1 MADACTGPNGED
13 LCHLARGPPILDFS
27 ATALQRHRSSLEK
40 ARVKRAKRTAKA
52 ALAEQT
58 SPAAVAPPSSPPR
71 VKRAKRT
78 AKAALAERTSPAT
91 VAPPSSPPPTS
102 PRDEQVDPYRQVQ
115 PRLRANTA
123 TLSPVEIDKARMVR
137 ASRTFY
143 KQGLRAA
150 QVEIDASTLRGWRID
165 GALSTPEGLVLEKG
179 GQVKIAYRGTDW
191 SNVNDVVTNASTIG
205 GAEEHVSQIRSS
217 RVQFEQVQGKYGA
230 VSELLGYSKGG
241 AHAMA
246 LGDHFKVPSTT
257 FNPLVGRKQLTTTSE
272 VSHTIIRTL
281 EDAPSSGLALAQN
294 KRNYSVKA
302 IDPIRGMGGLKSTH
316 ELHQF
321 TSAGPRQP
329 GGIEVLAAEGVRKG
343 QMLAHLETL
352 DAMASGVEARKT
364 FTQALD
370 DFNRSN
376 GHVQRVDVLED
387 GSLGPRI
394 HRHSG
399 TVQYWRDAG
408 GAFSIRCPRRTN
420 HPSDNAQT
428 CSWRTTSFL

>member
-1 MADACTGPNGED
+1 MADACTGPDGED
-13 LCHLARGPPILDFS
+13 ICHLARAPPIVDFGAS
-27 ATALQRHRSSLEK
+27 ALKRRKTALAAVDRE
-40 ARVKRAKRTAKA
+40 ARDERIKRAVRVASSARGT
-52 ALAEQT
+52 LPVT
-58 SPAAVAPPSSPPR
+58 SR
-71 VKRAKRT
+71 VD
-78 AKAALAERTSPAT
+78 P
-91 VAPPSSPPPTS
+91 SPPPRDAS
-102 PRDEQVDPYRQVQ
+102 PPPNYRQVT

-123 TLSPVEIDKARMVR
+123 TLSQAEIDKARMVR
-137 ASRTFY
+137 ASRTLY

-150 QVEIDASTLRGWRID
+150 QAEIDGSTLRGWRID
-165 GALSTPEGLVLEKG
+165 GALSTPEGVVLEKG

-191 SNVNDVVTNASTIG
+191 SNINDVVTNASAIG